1 LDSIN
6 FKYIEAKEFIDENE
20 SGFNQSFTKTFKNKI
35 VIIGHLGSNLINKK
49 YDVEDK
55 FAVPTDTSKIML
67 RDKTMYGSV
76 IHANAIENIL
86 HPETKFKELNSF
98 FNILLDQFFII
109 CMLLLLFLNLGK
121 LINISIVI
129 VLSVIYA
136 IIIMK
141 LMDFNIYITM
151 ASTLFQLLFL
161 EEFFEIIEPLYN
173 RVVKLKK

>member
-1 LDSIN
+1 
-6 FKYIEAKEFIDENE
+6 
-20 SGFNQSFTKTFKNKI
+20 
-35 VIIGHLGSNLINKK
+35 
-49 YDVEDK
+49 
-55 FAVPTDTSKIML
+55 
-67 RDKTMYGSV
+67 
-76 IHANAIENIL
+76 
-86 HPETKFKELNSF
+86 
-98 FNILLDQFFII
+98 
-109 CMLLLLFLNLGK
+109 MLLLLFLNLGK

-136 IIIMK
+136 VIIMK